1 MSWDQ
6 YVSNLTG
13 SGSVAK
19 AAICGLDGSVWA
31 QSAGFNIKPDEVK
44 KLVDGCKKADNLREH
59 GIHAGGAK
67 YFFLQSDDTQ
77 IQGKKGSAGLSVA
90 KAGKCLV
97 LGTYA
102 EGQQPGNCRMQVER
116 IRDYLVGAGY

>member
-19 AAICGLDGSVWA
+19 AAICGLDSSVWA

-59 GIHAGGAK
+59 GILVGGAK

-97 LGTYA
+97 IGTYA